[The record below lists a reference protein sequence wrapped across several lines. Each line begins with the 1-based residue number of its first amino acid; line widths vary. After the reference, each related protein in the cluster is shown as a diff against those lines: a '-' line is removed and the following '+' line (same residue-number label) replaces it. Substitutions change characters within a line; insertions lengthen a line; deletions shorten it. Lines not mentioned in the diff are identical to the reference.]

1 MTSNTALALKRG
13 GTLDAESQAMIYDGL
28 NLSQLEI
35 FLDMDINLIREKL
48 VQGQVA
54 PCGKRNG
61 ADIYRIKDVL
71 PWVVKPGYDIEQYLR
86 NMHHSELPKMLTK
99 EFWAGQRSKQEYELK
114 AGDLW
119 GTATVIEKMG
129 EVFKLVKMSAL
140 LTVDTVERQ
149 VELTDHQRQ
158 LIKNIMDGMLIDL
171 STTLQE
177 KFKKDIDNG
186 NESTEEEL

>member
-1 MTSNTALALKRG
+1 
-13 GTLDAESQAMIYDGL
+13 
-28 NLSQLEI
+28 
-35 FLDMDINLIREKL
+35 
-48 VQGQVA
+48 
-54 PCGKRNG
+54 
-61 ADIYRIKDVL
+61 
-71 PWVVKPGYDIEQYLR
+71 
-86 NMHHSELPKMLTK
+86 MHHSELPKMLTK

-149 VELTDHQRQ
+149 VELTVHQRL